1 MNNTNVMDST
11 YSVITQC
18 SYSSSSP
25 VENWVDGWK
34 EKKIESHLR
43 LLCMIP
49 NLIWVGEMGM
59 LVGDSL
65 SGHLLTGVITKRAS
79 GLAIALK

>member
-1 MNNTNVMDST
+1 MLLQQLVTGR
-11 YSVITQC
+11 
-18 SYSSSSP
+18 
-25 VENWVDGWK
+25 ELGRRL
-34 EKKIESHLR
+34 ERKKIESHLR

-79 GLAIALK
+79 GLAIALKQFLV